1 MKYFL
6 IGIDEKNKIPYNI
19 NKNRAIDIRTLTREE
34 IDTLPM
40 WNIMEMELPDEG
52 FFPDLLSSPCILI
65 SKIFRKTIENYQEDI
80 IYKGIKLWDRNS
92 GINRTYSL
100 TVLPELDCISEKTE
114 FNTVG
119 NRITRLVLDQN
130 KIGFNTVFQIKGYSK
145 NYIVGRLD
153 FVESLL
159 RRGVQGITLGE
170 IDIV

>member
-6 IGIDEKNKIPYNI
+6 IGTDEKNKIPYNI

-100 TVLPELDCISEKTE
+100 TVLPELD
-114 FNTVG
+114 
-119 NRITRLVLDQN
+119 
-130 KIGFNTVFQIKGYSK
+130 
-145 NYIVGRLD
+145 
-153 FVESLL
+153 
-159 RRGVQGITLGE
+159 
-170 IDIV
+170 

>member
-6 IGIDEKNKIPYNI
+6 IGTDERNKIPYNI
-19 NKNRAIDIRTLTREE
+19 NKNRAIDIRTLTKEE
-34 IDTLPM
+34 IETLPM

-52 FFPDLLSSPCILI
+52 FFPDS
-65 SKIFRKTIENYQEDI
+65 IETYQENI

-100 TVLPELDCISEKTE
+100 TVLPELDCMSEKTE
-114 FNTVG
+114 FNAVG
-119 NRITRLVLDQN
+119 NRIIKLVLDQN

-145 NYIVGRLD
+145 NYIVGRMD

-159 RRGVQGITLGE
+159 RRGVQGITLEE
-170 IDIV
+170 IDIA